1 MRMQTQLEWEAEMA
15 GRVLDEV
22 RTEIYLALRYLD
34 GALARLGYAADLSVR
49 SLATDGEKL
58 FYPPERLLDIWKKNP
73 VFVNR
78 AYLHTLLHCI
88 FLHLWTRSGREK
100 VYWDTACDIVVE
112 GIIDS
117 LHDPA
122 FKRPVSWTRQKTEQ
136 LRKSQRLISPA
147 AVYSWLLELPE
158 DEFTAL
164 RREYYTDDHRYWPD
178 EQQMA
183 ANPSAGEDWKRES
196 SRVQSELETHGSEQG
211 DQAEAIAAQ
220 IKAGKSRRS
229 YREFLRRFCALREEI
244 KIDPDS
250 FDPGLYTYGLSL
262 YGNLPLIEPLESR
275 EEMRIEDFVIVIDTS
290 FSTSGK
296 LVQAFLRETFSLLIE
311 SGIFL
316 DRCRVRVLQC
326 DDAVREDTLLTSP
339 DQMRR
344 MADNFTIIGGGGTD
358 FRPAFRYLYQ
368 LKEKGE
374 LKGLRGM
381 LYFTDGKGIYPNR
394 RPPWETV
401 FVFADEETGGLNEAA
416 VPGWAMRLTL
426 DHEQLSQMGKGT
438 RL

>member
-1 MRMQTQLEWEAEMA
+1 MHIQTQQEWETEMA
-15 GRVLDEV
+15 EKVLDEV
-22 RTEIYLALRYLD
+22 RAEIYLALRYLD
-34 GALARLGYAADLSVR
+34 GALARLQWSADFSVK
-49 SLATDGEKL
+49 SLATDGTKL
-58 FYPPERLLDIWKKNP
+58 FFPPEHLLEVWRKNP
-73 VFVNR
+73 VFINR
-78 AYLHTLLHCI
+78 SYLHALLHCI
-88 FLHLWTRSGREK
+88 FLHLWTRGGRKK
-100 VYWDTACDIVVE
+100 VFWDTACDIVVE
-112 GIIDS
+112 GVIDG
-117 LHDPA
+117 LNDPA
-122 FKRPVSWTRQKTEQ
+122 FKRPVSWTRQKTAK
-136 LRKSQRLISPA
+136 LRKEQGLVSPA
-147 AVYSWLLELPE
+147 SVYYWLVELPD
-158 DEFTAL
+158 DEFAAL

-178 EQQMA
+178 EQQLA

-196 SRVQSELETHGSEQG
+196 SRVQNELETHGSEQG
-211 DQAEAIAAQ
+211 DSAEAVAAQ

-290 FSTSGK
+290 YSTSGK
-296 LVQAFLRETFSLLIE
+296 LVQAFLRETFSLLVE

-326 DDAVREDTLLTSP
+326 DDAVREDTLLTNP

-344 MADNFTIIGGGGTD
+344 MADNFTIVGGGGTD
-358 FRPAFRYLYQ
+358 FRPAFRYLYE
-368 LKEKGE
+368 LKGKGE

-401 FVFADEETGGLNEAA
+401 FVFADEEAGQQNEAA
-416 VPGWAMRLTL
+416 IPGWAMRLTL
-426 DHEQLSQMGKGT
+426 DREQLSQMGKET

>member
-58 FYPPERLLDIWKKNP
+58 FYPPEHLLDIWKKNP

-100 VYWDTACDIVVE
+100 VYWDTACDIVAE

-262 YGNLPLIEPLESR
+262 YGNLPLIEPQETR
-275 EEMRIEDFVIVIDTS
+275 EAFKVQELAIVIDTS
-290 FSTSGK
+290 MSCS
-296 LVQAFLRETFSLLIE
+296 
-311 SGIFL
+311 
-316 DRCRVRVLQC
+316 
-326 DDAVREDTLLTSP
+326 
-339 DQMRR
+339 
-344 MADNFTIIGGGGTD
+344 
-358 FRPAFRYLYQ
+358 
-368 LKEKGE
+368 GE
-374 LKGLRGM
+374 LVRRFLESLSAVHNPDCGLHFYDADHLAFSPVLHCICRQNLSQAALM
-381 LYFTDGKGIYPNR
+381 LSHPQS
-394 RPPWETV
+394 
-401 FVFADEETGGLNEAA
+401 GLITATILEPMISAA
-416 VPGWAMRLTL
+416 VADYFHALL
-426 DHEQLSQMGKGT
+426 DSSSVYSFKESLEKSKKIISEYQ
-438 RL
+438 

>member
-1 MRMQTQLEWEAEMA
+1 MYRM
-15 GRVLDEV
+15 
-22 RTEIYLALRYLD
+22 
-34 GALARLGYAADLSVR
+34 
-49 SLATDGEKL
+49 
-58 FYPPERLLDIWKKNP
+58 
-73 VFVNR
+73 NR
-78 AYLHTLLHCI
+78 
-88 FLHLWTRSGREK
+88 
-100 VYWDTACDIVVE
+100 
-112 GIIDS
+112 
-117 LHDPA
+117 
-122 FKRPVSWTRQKTEQ
+122 Q
-136 LRKSQRLISPA
+136 
-147 AVYSWLLELPE
+147 
-158 DEFTAL
+158 
-164 RREYYTDDHRYWPD
+164 
-178 EQQMA
+178 
-183 ANPSAGEDWKRES
+183 
-196 SRVQSELETHGSEQG
+196 
-211 DQAEAIAAQ
+211 
-220 IKAGKSRRS
+220 
-229 YREFLRRFCALREEI
+229 
-244 KIDPDS
+244 
-250 FDPGLYTYGLSL
+250 
-262 YGNLPLIEPLESR
+262 
-275 EEMRIEDFVIVIDTS
+275 MRIEDFVIVIDTS

-296 LVQAFLRETFSLLIE
+296 LVQAFLRETFSLLVE

-339 DQMRR
+339 DQMLR

-401 FVFADEETGGLNEAA
+401 FVFAGEETGGLNEAA